1 MSACYVMYHI
11 ESPPKRALKLIH
23 LTLLLSVMDM
33 VLLPDT
39 LLDTLVVKA
48 KVEVTMGHLQAATME
63 ARRVATMDLLL
74 ILVLAQPLLPQAAT
88 MVARRVGMDTVLL
101 QGTLHQSLPGTMEAR
116 RVGMDTVLLR
126 GTLRQSRPATMEARR
141 VATMNLLP
149 DLILPQAATMEAR
162 RVGMDTVL
170 LRGTLHQS
178 RLATMEAR
186 VVTMDLLLAR
196 RGVTTVITEKEK
208 IRKQNL
214 LEKVNRNGNEL
225 MDTFSIVTT

>member
-48 KVEVTMGHLQAATME
+48 KVEVTMDHLQAATME

-88 MVARRVGMDTVLL
+88 MEARRVGMDTVLL
-101 QGTLHQSLPGTMEAR
+101 QGTLHQSLPAIMEAR
-116 RVGMDTVLLR
+116 RVD
-126 GTLRQSRPATMEARR
+126 
-141 VATMNLLP
+141 
-149 DLILPQAATMEAR
+149 
-162 RVGMDTVL
+162 MDTVL

-186 VVTMDLLLAR
+186 RVVTMDLLLAR
-196 RGVTTVITEKEK
+196 RAVTTVITEKEK

-214 LEKVNRNGNEL
+214 LEKVNRNENGM
-225 MDTFSIVTT
+225 MDTFSFATT

>member
-39 LLDTLVVKA
+39 LQGTLVVKA

-116 RVGMDTVLLR
+116 RVGMDTVLLQ
-126 GTLRQSRPATMEARR
+126 GTLHQSLPAIMEARR
-141 VATMNLLP
+141 V
-149 DLILPQAATMEAR
+149 D
-162 RVGMDTVL
+162 MDTVL